1 MAEDCRACIEPDGGY
16 VHTCPGSGT
25 FLAAEA
31 HVAGEVDE
39 IAATWPT
46 FRATLHLELAAPDE
60 ETARRSLTHF
70 VRELLDDGTVVGAD
84 FALDEVAPEV
94 AG

>member
-1 MAEDCRACIEPDGGY
+1 MAEDCPACIDPNGGH
-16 VHTCPGSGT
+16 VHSCAASGT

-39 IAATWPT
+39 IAETWPRW
-46 FRATLHLELAAPDE
+46 RATLHLDLAAPDE

-70 VRELLDDGTVVGAD
+70 VRDVLDDGTVMGAD
-84 FALDEVAPEV
+84 FALDEVTV
-94 AG
+94 

>member
-1 MAEDCRACIEPDGGY
+1 MPETTCPACLDPSGGHQ
-16 VHTCPGSGT
+16 HTCPGSGT

-39 IAATWPT
+39 IAEGWPRW
-46 FRATLHLELAAPDE
+46 RATLHLDLAAPDE

-84 FALDEVAPEV
+84 FALDEVTA
-94 AG
+94 